1 MEILFEILGEF
12 VLQVVVEALLQGG
25 MHTLAAPFR
34 RQSSPWAAALGYLV
48 FGAVAGGISLW
59 VQCCASTSLPTATCL
74 RWPLGWCGFGL
85 PTDRTVDKP
94 Y

>member
-34 RQSSPWAAALGYLV
+34 RQSSPWAAALAIWYSAQWRVASVCGY
-48 FGAVAGGISLW
+48 S
-59 VQCCASTSLPTATCL
+59 PAT
-74 RWPLGWCGFGL
+74 
-85 PTDRTVDKP
+85 
-94 Y
+94 